1 VRFYLRADDQTLQIG
16 PMSLSAAVSV
26 VRATA
31 LAQRSKGSRVWI
43 DEQGKLLVKE
53 FGCALETL
61 WIADEHDRVVNVDVT
76 AEIGASSA
84 DIVAHQPADRL
95 QGGT

>member
-1 VRFYLRADDQTLQIG
+1 
-16 PMSLSAAVSV
+16 MSLGEAESV

-43 DEQGKLLVKE
+43 DEQGKLFVKE

-61 WIADEHDRVVNVDVT
+61 WIADEHDRVVNIDVA
-76 AEIGASSA
+76 AEIGTSSA
-84 DIVAHQPADRL
+84 DIVAHQTTDRPH
-95 QGGT
+95 GGT